1 MNFGSSDG
9 KPMVLPPEVPNFKKT
24 SVSDLTQGR
33 AKIGH
38 PLIFWSKNDVSL
50 SMGKIGHQLKLK
62 KNYNFL
68 MILSQKKAKKRS
80 IFSYYSCFLVWT
92 LHR

>member
-1 MNFGSSDG
+1 MLMNFGTSDG

-38 PLIFWSKNDVSL
+38 PLIF
-50 SMGKIGHQLKLK
+50 
-62 KNYNFL
+62 
-68 MILSQKKAKKRS
+68 
-80 IFSYYSCFLVWT
+80 
-92 LHR
+92 